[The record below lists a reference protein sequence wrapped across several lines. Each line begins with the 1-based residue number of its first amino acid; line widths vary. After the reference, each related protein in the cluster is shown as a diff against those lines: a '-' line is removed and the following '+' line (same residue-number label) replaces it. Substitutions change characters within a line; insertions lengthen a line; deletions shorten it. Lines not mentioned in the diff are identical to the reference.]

1 MITPRMCLTHWTG
14 FANFW
19 FIEPDQKLR
28 IHFEPG
34 SRYSYSAEGFILLQF
49 AIGHG
54 RTGALVGAGVLQAR
68 IYTRQKGINARQL
81 EIGMNDQRGW
91 IKAVQKMERAK
102 PDDIDS
108 WAAENAPVSALVQFT
123 NTGKTPINEV
133 QAKMAV
139 RIIERT
145 PNPFSYERSVE
156 LGAISPMMS
165 QSLCQLTPWNRP
177 SAKPENGKRHPVS
190 HYEYTELVEGRAYA
204 VTYLEA
210 TYCDIF
216 AYPML

>member
-1 MITPRMCLTHWTG
+1 MITPRMCLTHSTG

-19 FIEPDQKLR
+19 FHRTRPEAAHPFR
-28 IHFEPG
+28 T
-34 SRYSYSAEGFILLQF
+34 RAALQLF
-49 AIGHG
+49 WRRFHPAAI
-54 RTGALVGAGVLQAR
+54 RDRARPYCRLVGAGVLQAR

-108 WAAENAPVSALVQFT
+108 WAAENASVSALVQFA
-123 NTGKTPINEV
+123 NTGKTPIYEV

-145 PNPFSYERSVE
+145 PY
-156 LGAISPMMS
+156 S
-165 QSLCQLTPWNRP
+165 QP
-177 SAKPENGKRHPVS
+177 
-190 HYEYTELVEGRAYA
+190 
-204 VTYLEA
+204 
-210 TYCDIF
+210 I
-216 AYPML
+216 